1 MIRVLSGKHWN
12 RYQTL
17 HKTFAIAIER
27 LYLHKT
33 YTIDV
38 HEELHVACVT
48 HYEEFGKIRS
58 LEIVK
63 RYLTDDYQPIKDN
76 ALAGKFG
83 KTA

>member
-1 MIRVLSGKHWN
+1 MP
-12 RYQTL
+12 
-17 HKTFAIAIER
+17 
-27 LYLHKT
+27 
-33 YTIDV
+33 
-38 HEELHVACVT
+38 CVT

-83 KTA
+83 KTAQSRFQYLVNLQHILNFM